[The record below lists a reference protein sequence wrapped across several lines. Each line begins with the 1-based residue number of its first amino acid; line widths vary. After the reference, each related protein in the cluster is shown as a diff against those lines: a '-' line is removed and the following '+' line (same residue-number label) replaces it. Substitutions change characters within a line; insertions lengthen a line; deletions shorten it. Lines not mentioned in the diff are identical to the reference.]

1 MRKGF
6 IERIE
11 DDNVYVVFEDG
22 QTELFHLNDFK
33 TPVKIDMQV
42 EIDND
47 EISVFAPSEK
57 LQENIKRVTDKI
69 FVPFKERKKR

>member
-1 MRKGF
+1 MKKGF

-22 QTELFHLNDFK
+22 KTELFLLNDFK
-33 TPVKIDMQV
+33 TPIKIDMQV